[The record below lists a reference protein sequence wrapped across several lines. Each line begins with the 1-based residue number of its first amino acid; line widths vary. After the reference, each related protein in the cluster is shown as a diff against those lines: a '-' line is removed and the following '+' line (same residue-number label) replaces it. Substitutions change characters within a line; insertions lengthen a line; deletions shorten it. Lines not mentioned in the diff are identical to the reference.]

1 VVREYSR
8 RDYSFDF
15 RETDRDGNPCLSH
28 ACRPF
33 EVLNSPISAGIRAL
47 LLRQIV
53 NRLTF
58 GRRKMCDPYFA
69 TNAKAGIQMRTG
81 TWIGLAG
88 VVAIGVMWSIAAM
101 SSWVPVNSAELRSA
115 ALSSPA
121 ITVGERASA
130 K

>member
-1 VVREYSR
+1 MS
-8 RDYSFDF
+8 
-15 RETDRDGNPCLSH
+15 
-28 ACRPF
+28 PF

-47 LLRQIV
+47 LLGQIV

-58 GRRKMCDPYFA
+58 GRRKICDPYFA
-69 TNAKAGIQMRTG
+69 KPNAKAGIQMRTG

-101 SSWVPVNSAELRSA
+101 SNWVPVNSAELRSA

-121 ITVGERASA
+121 ISVGVRASA